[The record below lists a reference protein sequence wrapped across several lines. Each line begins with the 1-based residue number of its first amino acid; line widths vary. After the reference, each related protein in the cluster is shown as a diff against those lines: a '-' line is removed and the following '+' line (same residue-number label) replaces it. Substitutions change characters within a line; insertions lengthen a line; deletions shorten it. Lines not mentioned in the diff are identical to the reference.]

1 MNDLEVYLV
10 LEDIHVIWRMV
21 WMALGTF
28 SMEAYLLGHL
38 LGMKCLVTPRSL
50 FSEEEKSAFRWIE
63 IITFILVFSRYL
75 FGSRDFKMLLIRHRA
90 KAESAYS
97 AAPDHKTVQNDFQRK
112 V

>member
-10 LEDIHVIWRMV
+10 LEDIHVIWRKI

-28 SMEAYLLGHL
+28 SMEAYLLGHLLGHL

-50 FSEEEKSAFRWIE
+50 FSEEEKRAFRWIE

-75 FGSRDFKMLLIRHRA
+75 FSSETSKCC
-90 KAESAYS
+90 
-97 AAPDHKTVQNDFQRK
+97 
-112 V
+112 